1 MIELWKNQIKEND
14 FVLDIGCWDGRRVLE
29 LKEKAK
35 NVYGID
41 INTSRFVFAPKEIR
55 KNLYFGDVTKKIPFK
70 KKFNWI
76 ILTEVLEHVS
86 NDVQAL
92 ENIYQSLKKD
102 GKLILSTPRSI
113 RFFEFWD
120 PAWIRWKLLKGQKH
134 HHYTREELFGKLNKN
149 KFRIKEYQILGN
161 VPWIMIRWWNVFLK
175 YGLKSKKQINYPM
188 KQGFCDWF
196 ILAEKFK

>member
-1 MIELWKNQIKEND
+1 MIELWKNQIKEDD
-14 FVLDIGCWDGRRVLE
+14 FILDIGCWDGKRVLE
-29 LKEKAK
+29 LWKKTK
-35 NVYGID
+35 NVYGMD
-41 INTSRFVFAPKEIR
+41 VNASKFVFAPKEIQ

-86 NDVQAL
+86 NDALAL
-92 ENIYQSLKKD
+92 ENIYQSLKKG

-113 RFFEFWD
+113 RFLEFWD

-134 HHYTREELFGKLNKN
+134 HHYAKKELFGKLNKN
-149 KFRIKEYQILGN
+149 KFLIKEYQILGN
-161 VPWIMIRWWNVFLK
+161 ALWIIARWWNVFLR

-188 KQGFCDWF
+188 KKGFCDWF
-196 ILAEKFK
+196 ILAEKIK